1 MTLSGCPPRPAP
13 TITTVLAVL
22 GNVNTCDNIIFL
34 DAVSNVR
41 YLRFMANATQAESKV
56 PFNLRGE
63 DAEQFERVRRG
74 LERTNNIRLSAVQTL
89 RMLVGKEEKRLAASL
104 RKAS

>member
-1 MTLSGCPPRPAP
+1 MSIPLTNLFSLTQSTP
-13 TITTVLAVL
+13 
-22 GNVNTCDNIIFL
+22 
-34 DAVSNVR
+34 VR
-41 YLRFMANATQAESKV
+41 YLQFMANTTQAEFKV